1 MIWRTLEITPA
12 EALAATAALNMT
24 ALMNGASIIRVHD
37 VKEAREV
44 VTLFE
49 KIYPDGNLFDHYC

>member
-1 MIWRTLEITPA
+1 VKPD
-12 EALAATAALNMT
+12 EALTGTTALHMAALI
-24 ALMNGASIIRVHD
+24 NGASILRVHD

-49 KIYPDGNLFDHYC
+49 KIYPRGILFDHYS